1 MHYKMPAERGVWKPE
16 TWLYRVLPYKVL
28 FAWLESIGYIYIQN
42 IVHGECKFLPFQKQE
57 TDTDS
62 SLSLVFVVL
71 ATKFPNLPFSS

>member
-28 FAWLESIGYIYIQN
+28 FAWLESIGYIFRILYTGNANFSLSKSRKLILT
-42 IVHGECKFLPFQKQE
+42 H
-57 TDTDS
+57 
-62 SLSLVFVVL
+62 LSLVFVVL